1 MSTLSGGWA
10 SHQPSWK
17 MMEFV
22 TWDEDSNPILMG
34 KCQIDGNQTTNQLY
48 IYIYTSWCFKQ
59 HGEKSL
65 PSKCRRD
72 GATTPRQRPRAAHG
86 GFHGFLGP
94 FKRLKEAQNGWC
106 ISWKI
111 SVKWINIDGLFHGK
125 SYENGWWLGVF
136 LGNHHI
142 YVLMLICREKMGTSH
157 DSSDNWIVI
166 IECYLCFFFTRYRN
180 EFT

>member
-1 MSTLSGGWA
+1 MATKPPTS
-10 SHQPSWK
+10 
-17 MMEFV
+17 
-22 TWDEDSNPILMG
+22 
-34 KCQIDGNQTTNQLY
+34 
-48 IYIYTSWCFKQ
+48 YIYTSWCFKQ

-111 SVKWINIDGLFHGK
+111 LVKWINIDGLFHGK
-125 SYENGWWLGVF
+125 SYENGWWLGVP

-142 YVLMLICREKMGTSH
+142 DVLMLICREKMGTS
-157 DSSDNWIVI
+157 DDFSDNWIVI
-166 IECYLCFFFTRYRN
+166 IECNLCFFSQGTGMNLPNRKVRYLTSKYIKPQQE
-180 EFT
+180 EFVPNSGNLPRTWT